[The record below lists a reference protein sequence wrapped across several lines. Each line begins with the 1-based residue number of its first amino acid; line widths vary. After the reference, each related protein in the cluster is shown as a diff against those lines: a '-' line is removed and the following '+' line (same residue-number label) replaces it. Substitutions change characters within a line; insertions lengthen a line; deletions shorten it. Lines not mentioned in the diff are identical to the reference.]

1 MAIPKKI
8 NFDLSDQDLKPAPH
22 SIEMERNVLGCIMVN
37 PANFVIGYKY
47 LKPKDMFYDS
57 EHAFIWETMCKMM
70 DAKTEPYIDHLRRY
84 VQAEK
89 PENAS
94 IAVTINE
101 CWSEAV
107 SDTDFVSYCLKLNEY
122 YIRRILHRMGH
133 FINQEAVRDEKDAL
147 KLLGI
152 ASDGLG
158 KVYNHIAGMKEKGM
172 AEGEQELIKDL
183 IEVHSS
189 PGKVLGLP
197 SSIPEL
203 SEAINGYRKGLFIVI
218 GATQAEG
225 KSTLAFQEI
234 IFLAQMGHRVGIVLL
249 EMKISEFIFIA
260 AANMLNL
267 DIDRA
272 MKGMLQPN
280 ELNALGEKTA
290 YIRKLPIEINDTGGQ
305 TIGEIKALGRTW
317 AKRGVKKL
325 VIDHMHLIAREAYHN
340 SQEQQFTDIANQLK
354 ELAKELDIPVVALA
368 QLSRREREAKPR
380 PHVMSDLKYA
390 GGIEQAADV
399 VIFVYRYEHHV
410 IDKESVPDEIKG
422 VAKLIIAKL
431 RLLKI
436 REVRTIFKGTRFE
449 PYRME
454 FKKEETPPDNP
465 RAGITNVNRNI
476 EPWKPDE
483 IF

>member
-1 MAIPKKI
+1 MAFPKKI
-8 NFDLSDQDLKPAPH
+8 NFDLNDQDLKPAPH
-22 SIEMERNVLGCIMVN
+22 SLEMERNVLGCIMVN
-37 PANFVIGYKY
+37 PENFVKGYKY
-47 LKPKDMFYDS
+47 LKPKDLFYDS
-57 EHAFIWETMCKMM
+57 EHIFIWETMCKMM
-70 DAKTEPYIDHLRRY
+70 DSKTQPYIDHVRRY
-84 VQAEK
+84 IQTEK

-94 IAVTINE
+94 LAVSVNE

-107 SDTDFVSYCLKLNEY
+107 SDANFVSYCLKLNEY
-122 YIRRILHRMGH
+122 YIKRILHRIGH
-133 FINQEAVRDEKDAL
+133 YINQESIKDEKDAL

-172 AEGEQELIKDL
+172 AEGEQELIRDL
-183 IEVHSS
+183 IEVHNS

-234 IFLAQMGHRVGIVLL
+234 VFLAEKGYTVGIILL
-249 EMKISEFIFIA
+249 EMKISEFIFMA

-272 MKGMLQPN
+272 MKGMLSPQ
-280 ELNALGEKTA
+280 ELSSVGDKTK
-290 YIRKLPIEINDTGGQ
+290 YIRSLPIEINDTGGQ
-305 TIGEIKALGRTW
+305 SIGEIKALGRTW
-317 AKRGVKKL
+317 YKRGIKML

-399 VIFVYRYEHHV
+399 IIFVYRYEHHV
-410 IDKESVPDEIKG
+410 IDKDSVPEEIKG

-431 RLLKI
+431 RMLKI
-436 REVRTIFKGTRFE
+436 REVKAVFRGTRFE
-449 PYRME
+449 SYRMA
-454 FKKEETPPDNP
+454 FKKQDERHDNP
-465 RAGITNVNRNI
+465 NAGITNINRNI
-476 EPWKPDE
+476 EAYKEDAP
-483 IF
+483 F